1 MAFSIEKLRT
11 QITKSDGLA
20 LSNQFVVV
28 LPRIAGTITETKEL
42 NVLCKTQRSFL
53 NLNLFFEFS
62 FETQPKV
69 LSFVKKLLNLFF
81 VLLVITSTVIAEFI
95 FTLLLNRFF
104 LTNFDKSFFDCGKGA
119 VTVSYTHL
127 TLPTICSV

>member
-42 NVLCKTQRSFL
+42 NVLCKTATMPGRAMATVPRIYS
-53 NLNLFFEFS
+53 
-62 FETQPKV
+62 
-69 LSFVKKLLNLFF
+69 VKGTEIANQIITDDVTLTFHLLNDWGVKQYFERWHQSVIGNSYYVGYEKEFYLF
-81 VLLVITSTVIAEFI
+81 A
-95 FTLLLNRFF
+95 
-104 LTNFDKSFFDCGKGA
+104 KG
-119 VTVSYTHL
+119 
-127 TLPTICSV
+127 I